1 MSTLPLKKLNLA
13 GVPIH
18 IGTSGYYF
26 KDWIGHF
33 YPEGTK
39 PEQMLDYYAQQ
50 FPVVEINMTYIL
62 LRYISE
68 VSKITLGMW
77 VKEGLPNITEC
88 LLTAR

>member
-1 MSTLPLKKLNLA
+1 
-13 GVPIH
+13 
-18 IGTSGYYF
+18 
-26 KDWIGHF
+26 
-33 YPEGTK
+33 
-39 PEQMLDYYAQQ
+39 
-50 FPVVEINMTYIL
+50 VVEINMTYIL